1 MLAKLAFRN
10 VRRQIGNYLIYF
22 ITVSMTVA
30 LIFAVNNIIFSEQLM
45 AYAENMSELR
55 GGMLL
60 ITIFI
65 ALIVSFV
72 LGYATSFMLKLRKRE
87 FGNYLT
93 LGMTRANILF
103 IFVFET
109 LILGAAALIAGV
121 LIGLL
126 IYQGLMLLIVN
137 IMQLEFSFA
146 TYSKEGLLLTVIMVA
161 AIFVLSSLTS
171 AVYLKRV
178 SIYKLLNGDKISEKG
193 VKHPVFW
200 FITAIISFIM
210 IVVACVFFYI
220 SIDLTMEDR
229 YNFAVSMMML
239 SLLAIAVFLVL
250 FHIAFARGFVNV
262 LLKNKRLCSNG
273 ANIFTLRQL
282 SSRLG
287 SNSVMAGALAFLIG
301 FAVIGA
307 NCSFIQK
314 ISNDA
319 SLEKRYLYDIVGCL
333 ETEEHGPISIADAE
347 SIISSYT
354 NIKNKVMLNIYEN
367 GQSTV
372 YDNTKF
378 SGEGYDGLTDFYIRE
393 SDLNAYL
400 KGAGKDPYDLN
411 GGYMILA
418 MIPHVMF
425 EDFSNFTLELN
436 GKKYPYRG
444 MTDTVDIGYGYML
457 VAVPDG
463 AVEGM
468 EVANQNVFFNVEDN
482 NFDAKQLR
490 KDLSYIYNDPD
501 NLYSFEATD
510 FSIKEYTRIN
520 TNSATAIFVIGALYI
535 AVIFIFLAMAILA
548 LKTLSGISDDRRR
561 YDILF
566 KLGAESRE
574 CSRSLFR
581 QIFSFFALPFV
592 LPMLLSIPA
601 GIVCS
606 HIMIVNG
613 FGNEVLTVVLMAL
626 FVAIVITAAYL
637 IYFTATYLIAK
648 RNVIRN

>member
-1 MLAKLAFRN
+1 
-10 VRRQIGNYLIYF
+10 
-22 ITVSMTVA
+22 
-30 LIFAVNNIIFSEQLM
+30 
-45 AYAENMSELR
+45 
-55 GGMLL
+55 
-60 ITIFI
+60 
-65 ALIVSFV
+65 
-72 LGYATSFMLKLRKRE
+72 
-87 FGNYLT
+87 
-93 LGMTRANILF
+93 
-103 IFVFET
+103 
-109 LILGAAALIAGV
+109 
-121 LIGLL
+121 
-126 IYQGLMLLIVN
+126 
-137 IMQLEFSFA
+137 
-146 TYSKEGLLLTVIMVA
+146 
-161 AIFVLSSLTS
+161 
-171 AVYLKRV
+171 
-178 SIYKLLNGDKISEKG
+178 
-193 VKHPVFW
+193 
-200 FITAIISFIM
+200 
-210 IVVACVFFYI
+210 
-220 SIDLTMEDR
+220 
-229 YNFAVSMMML
+229 
-239 SLLAIAVFLVL
+239 
-250 FHIAFARGFVNV
+250 
-262 LLKNKRLCSNG
+262 
-273 ANIFTLRQL
+273 
-282 SSRLG
+282 
-287 SNSVMAGALAFLIG
+287 
-301 FAVIGA
+301 
-307 NCSFIQK
+307 
-314 ISNDA
+314 
-319 SLEKRYLYDIVGCL
+319 
-333 ETEEHGPISIADAE
+333 
-347 SIISSYT
+347 
-354 NIKNKVMLNIYEN
+354 
-367 GQSTV
+367 
-372 YDNTKF
+372 
-378 SGEGYDGLTDFYIRE
+378 
-393 SDLNAYL
+393 
-400 KGAGKDPYDLN
+400 
-411 GGYMILA
+411 MILA

-613 FGNEVLTVVLMAL
+613 FGNEVLTVILMAL

>member
-45 AYAENMSELR
+45 AYAENMYELR

-239 SLLAIAVFLVL
+239 SLLAIAVFSC
-250 FHIAFARGFVNV
+250 FVPYCFC
-262 LLKNKRLCSNG
+262 KRLCKC
-273 ANIFTLRQL
+273 
-282 SSRLG
+282 
-287 SNSVMAGALAFLIG
+287 
-301 FAVIGA
+301 FA
-307 NCSFIQK
+307 
-314 ISNDA
+314 
-319 SLEKRYLYDIVGCL
+319 
-333 ETEEHGPISIADAE
+333 
-347 SIISSYT
+347 
-354 NIKNKVMLNIYEN
+354 
-367 GQSTV
+367 
-372 YDNTKF
+372 
-378 SGEGYDGLTDFYIRE
+378 
-393 SDLNAYL
+393 
-400 KGAGKDPYDLN
+400 
-411 GGYMILA
+411 
-418 MIPHVMF
+418 
-425 EDFSNFTLELN
+425 
-436 GKKYPYRG
+436 
-444 MTDTVDIGYGYML
+444 
-457 VAVPDG
+457 
-463 AVEGM
+463 
-468 EVANQNVFFNVEDN
+468 
-482 NFDAKQLR
+482 
-490 KDLSYIYNDPD
+490 
-501 NLYSFEATD
+501 
-510 FSIKEYTRIN
+510 
-520 TNSATAIFVIGALYI
+520 
-535 AVIFIFLAMAILA
+535 
-548 LKTLSGISDDRRR
+548 
-561 YDILF
+561 
-566 KLGAESRE
+566 
-574 CSRSLFR
+574 
-581 QIFSFFALPFV
+581 
-592 LPMLLSIPA
+592 
-601 GIVCS
+601 
-606 HIMIVNG
+606 
-613 FGNEVLTVVLMAL
+613 
-626 FVAIVITAAYL
+626 
-637 IYFTATYLIAK
+637 
-648 RNVIRN
+648 